1 MAELNLTDLFKDAGF
16 VVWAIT
22 LCGVVGVGVAIER
35 FFFLYFQSS
44 LVSERFMDNVQRHVL
59 DGQIDAAL
67 RSCNSEPSALLPRVL
82 KSALVHADR
91 SEGEM
96 SRAVEEATRAST
108 PLLGRRLS
116 FLPMVAN
123 AATLLGLLG
132 TIEGLVVSFK
142 SVGAATADAR
152 SSELAEG
159 IAVAM
164 NTTFLGLAVAIPVL
178 VAHGFLAAKANI
190 TLDDIDHY
198 GLKMINLLLA
208 CREGRAATPDAP
220 LANVEG

>member
-1 MAELNLTDLFKDAGF
+1 MAELNLTDLFKDGGTI
-16 VVWAIT
+16 VWPIL
-22 LCGVVGVGVAIER
+22 LCGIFGLGIAVER
-35 FFFLYFQSS
+35 FFFVYFQAAIDS
-44 LVSERFMDNVQRHVL
+44 VRFMDNVQRHVL
-59 DGQIDAAL
+59 DGQTDAAL
-67 RSCNSEPSALLPRVL
+67 RLCNSEPSALLPRVL
-82 KSALVHADR
+82 KAALLHANR

-96 SRAVEEATRAST
+96 SRAVEEATRATT

-132 TIEGLVVSFK
+132 TIQGLVVSFH

-164 NTTFLGLAVAIPVL
+164 YTTFLGLAVAIPVL
-178 VAHGFLAAKANI
+178 VVHSFLAAKANS

-198 GLKMINLLLA
+198 GLKIVNLLLA